1 MPNGPRHCG
10 GRFLL
15 GVMSLATDPDPEVD
29 AFAAMA
35 KGWQAE
41 LAFLRPILRDCG
53 LTEAI
58 KWRQPCYSVE
68 TGNVAIF
75 ASMKDCCGIGFFK
88 GVLLRDPEGVLVRQ
102 GENSQSSRLMRFTSL
117 DEVRKSESTILA
129 YVAEAIANEVAGL
142 KVDFKE
148 KHELVYPEELIQKL
162 ESDPAFEEAFERLTP
177 GKKRGYNLHFSA
189 AKNAA
194 TRISRIE
201 AMEARILAGKG
212 FHDCICG
219 LSKKLPR
226 CDGSHK
232 KLKRSDGSHKALKD

>member
-1 MPNGPRHCG
+1 M
-10 GRFLL
+10 
-15 GVMSLATDPDPEVD
+15 ATDPDPEVD
-29 AFAAMA
+29 AYAARA

-88 GVLLRDPEGVLVRQ
+88 GALLRDPEGVLIRQ

-117 DEVRKSESTILA
+117 DEVKKSESIIRA

-162 ESDPAFEEAFERLTP
+162 ESDPAFQEAFERLTP
-177 GKKRGYNLHFSA
+177 GKKRGYNLHFTA
-189 AKNAA
+189 AKTAA
-194 TRISRIE
+194 TRIRRIE
-201 AMEARILAGKG
+201 SMEPRILAGKG

-219 LSKKLPR
+219 LSKRMPR

-232 KLKRSDGSHKALKD
+232 ELKGGLV